1 MDLSKIPLFWAV
13 IITGIILV
21 GIAIWAALHPR
32 KYIYEGAETKARW
45 RDVRIWAVLLMAIQL
60 AIYAVWGG

>member
-13 IITGIILV
+13 IITGIIFV
-21 GIAIWAALHPR
+21 GIAIWAVLHPR